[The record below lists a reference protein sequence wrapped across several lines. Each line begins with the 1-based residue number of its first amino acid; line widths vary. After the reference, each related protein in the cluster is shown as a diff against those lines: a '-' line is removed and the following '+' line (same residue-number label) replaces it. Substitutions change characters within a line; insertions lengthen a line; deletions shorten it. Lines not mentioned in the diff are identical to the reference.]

1 MEHGLIGRAAA
12 FGAVDWRFES
22 SCSNRFYFAWNVQ
35 NSRIRVVVWGS
46 MLGLKYTFLWS

>member
-1 MEHGLIGRAAA
+1 
-12 FGAVDWRFES
+12 
-22 SCSNRFYFAWNVQ
+22 VQ